1 MNAGTNNFPEVVIP
15 PTRSKTI
22 ANIFGSAMFAVAAVF
37 FLLTP
42 DIYARLVGAAGLMLF
57 GTGAAYSTLRLVS
70 NAPVLVVDRDGLFDS
85 SGLFAVGWIAWDEIA
100 KIEPRRTYLA
110 RMINITPH
118 DPDAI
123 FARLSPRQRWFVRL
137 KAGISHASISIP
149 ASFLGTR
156 MDEVVALLIRYHDR
170 FGDQS

>member
-1 MNAGTNNFPEVVIP
+1 MARGNDFPEVLIA

-22 ANIFGSAMFAVAAVF
+22 ANIFGSAMFAIAAVF

-42 DIYARLVGAAGLMLF
+42 DIYARLVGIVGLVVF
-57 GTGAAYSTLRLVS
+57 SAGAAYATLRLVS
-70 NAPVLVVDRDGLFDS
+70 NAPVLVVNKDGLFDS
-85 SGLFAVGWIAWDEIA
+85 SGLFAVGWVAWGEIA
-100 KIEPRRTYLA
+100 KIEPRRTYLT

-118 DPDAI
+118 DPGAI

-137 KAGISHASISIP
+137 KAGMSHAPISIP

-156 MDEVVALLIRYHDR
+156 MDEVAALLSRYHDR
-170 FGDQS
+170 FGGRR